1 MLLIFLLPAMQQ
13 KVRFLL
19 SILYFIIGFLTAL
32 TTDTLAQT
40 KTENDLHKAQTL
52 SSYHPDSAMMLL
64 KQVHAQAVS
73 DRRPLVAAQSLQQ
86 MGQICYEQGHYSQA
100 LDFYQHADQLLEAE
114 NQKDKLAGNWCKM
127 GLLYYYNK
135 QPKQAKNFYL
145 KAYELYRQTQNID
158 GQAEVLGELGHLFEK
173 QLQYQTAFSY
183 QKQALAKYRQTGSAL
198 GLAKIYENIGSI
210 YEDLARYD
218 SAYHYF
224 SQSVQLYEKQ
234 HNTVDGIEV
243 INNLGDVF
251 RKSGKYQQGLAQSYK
266 AYHLAQQMH
275 NTYQIAAATHDLG
288 KTYQLL
294 NRMDSAYYFSEL
306 SRKLSLEIYSKD
318 GLKQTSFLQVLYN
331 FNKQNDEIIQLNAN
345 KKANYIIAGAVSTVV
360 VLLVI
365 LGMVIFSRQRL
376 KINDQKLLAERNQ
389 AIFKTQHELMQLEL
403 KNKQLQE
410 NTLQQQLE
418 LKSKELSSHTLNLIR
433 NNQLLEE
440 MRNTLQ
446 QMVKDDKRDQ
456 KKQMQ
461 QMVLQIN
468 QSFDHE
474 QQWKEFTTAF
484 EQVHQ
489 SFFERLKAYSTDL
502 TPTDIRL
509 IALIKV
515 NMDSKDISGLLGI
528 SMDSLRVAR
537 HRLRKK
543 LNLDQGENLSAF
555 IQSL

>member
-1 MLLIFLLPAMQQ
+1 MLLIFLLPTMQQ
-13 KVRFLL
+13 KAKLL
-19 SILYFIIGFLTAL
+19 IRLFCLVISFLTTVPINTSAQSK
-32 TTDTLAQT
+32 TDDGLR
-40 KTENDLHKAQTL
+40 KAQTL
-52 SSYHPDSAMMLL
+52 SSYQPDSALMLL
-64 KQVHAQAVS
+64 KQIHAQAVS
-73 DRRPLVAAQSLQQ
+73 NHQPLVAAQSLQQ
-86 MGQICYEQGHYSQA
+86 MGQICYEQGHYAQA
-100 LDFYQHADQLLEAE
+100 LDFYQHAEQLLEPKK
-114 NQKDKLAGNWCKM
+114 QKDKLAGNWSKM
-127 GLLYYYNK
+127 GLLYYYNR
-135 QPKQAKNFYL
+135 QPKQAKKLYL
-145 KAYELYRQTQNID
+145 KAYDLYKQTGNIE

-173 QLQYQTAFSY
+173 QQQYQAAFSY
-183 QKQALAKYRQTGSAL
+183 QKQALAKYRQAGSAL

-224 SQSVQLYEKQ
+224 NQSVQLYEKQ
-234 HNTVDGIEV
+234 QNTVDGIEV

-251 RKSGKYQQGLAQSYK
+251 RKSGKYQEGLQQSNK

-275 NTYQIAAATHDLG
+275 NTYQMAAATHDLG

-294 NRMDSAYYFSEL
+294 NRLDSAYYYSEL

-318 GLKQTSFLQVLYN
+318 GIKQTSFLQVLYN
-331 FNKQNDEIIQLNAN
+331 FNKQNDEIVRLNAI
-345 KKANYIIAGAVSTVV
+345 KKTNYIITAAVSTVV
-360 VLLVI
+360 VLLII
-365 LGMVIFSRQRL
+365 LGILIFSQQRL
-376 KINDQKLLAERNQ
+376 KINDQKILAERNE

-410 NTLQQQLE
+410 ETLQQQLE
-418 LKSKELSSHTLNLIR
+418 LKGKELSSHTLNLIR
-433 NNQLLEE
+433 NNQLLEQ

-461 QMVLQIN
+461 QMVHQIN
-468 QSFDHE
+468 QSFNHE
-474 QQWKEFTTAF
+474 QQWKEFTAAF

-489 SFFERLKAYSTDL
+489 SFFERLKEISTDL

-515 NMDSKDISGLLGI
+515 NMDSKDISGLLSI

-543 LNLDQGENLSAF
+543 LNLYQSENLSAF
-555 IQSL
+555 VQSL

>member
-1 MLLIFLLPAMQQ
+1 MMMPVKSLGQSTQ
-13 KVRFLL
+13 
-19 SILYFIIGFLTAL
+19 
-32 TTDTLAQT
+32 TDELR
-40 KTENDLHKAQTL
+40 KAQTL
-52 SSYHPDSAMMLL
+52 SSYQPDSALMLL

-73 DRRPLVAAQSLQQ
+73 NHQPLLAAQSLQQ
-86 MGQICYEQGHYSQA
+86 MGQICYEQGHYAQA
-100 LDFYQHADQLLEAE
+100 LDFYQHAEQLLEPE
-114 NQKDKLAGNWCKM
+114 NQKDKLAGNWSKM
-127 GLLYYYNK
+127 GLLYYYNR
-135 QPKQAKNFYL
+135 QPKQAKKFYL
-145 KAYELYRQTQNID
+145 KAYELYSQTGNTE

-173 QLQYQTAFSY
+173 QQQYQTAFSY
-183 QKQALAKYRQTGSAL
+183 QKQALAKYRKAGSAL

-218 SAYHYF
+218 SAYYYF
-224 SQSVQLYEKQ
+224 NQSVQLYEKQ
-234 HNTVDGIEV
+234 QNTVDGIEV
-243 INNLGDVF
+243 INNLGDIF
-251 RKSGKYQQGLAQSYK
+251 RKSGRYQEGLQQSYK
-266 AYHLAQQMH
+266 AYRLAQQMH
-275 NTYQIAAATHDLG
+275 NTYQMAAATHDLG

-294 NRMDSAYYFSEL
+294 NRLDSAYHYSEL

-331 FNKQNDEIIQLNAN
+331 FNKQNDEIARLNAI
-345 KKANYIIAGAVSTVV
+345 KKTNYIITAAVSTVV
-360 VLLVI
+360 VLLII
-365 LGMVIFSRQRL
+365 LGIVIFSRQRL
-376 KINDQKLLAERNQ
+376 KINDQKLLAERNE
-389 AIFKTQHELMQLEL
+389 AIFKTQRELMQLEL

-410 NTLQQQLE
+410 ETLQHQLE

-433 NNQLLEE
+433 NNQLLEQ

-461 QMVLQIN
+461 QMVHQIN
-468 QSFDHE
+468 QSFNHE
-474 QQWKEFTTAF
+474 QQWKEFTAAF

-489 SFFERLKAYSTDL
+489 RFFERLKEISTDL

>member
-1 MLLIFLLPAMQQ
+1 MQQ
-13 KVRFLL
+13 KAKFLIQL
-19 SILYFIIGFLTAL
+19 QVLIIGFLMML
-32 TTDTLAQT
+32 PLQSLAQL
-40 KTENDLHKAQTL
+40 TEATNLSKAQNL
-52 SSYHPDSAMMLL
+52 SSYKPDSALMLL
-64 KQVHAQAVS
+64 KQVHARAVS
-73 DRRPLVAAQSLQQ
+73 NHQTLVAAQSLQQ
-86 MGQICYEQGHYSQA
+86 MGQVCYEQGHYAQA
-100 LDFYQHADQLLEAE
+100 LDFYQHAEQLLESE
-114 NQKDKLAGNWCKM
+114 KQKDKLAGNWSKM
-127 GLLYYYNK
+127 GLLYYYNR
-135 QPKQAKNFYL
+135 QPKQAKKFYL
-145 KAYELYRQTQNID
+145 KAHELYRQTGNSE
-158 GQAEVLGELGHLFEK
+158 GQAQVLGELGHLFEK
-173 QLQYQTAFSY
+173 QQQYQTAFSY
-183 QKQALAKYRQTGSAL
+183 QKQALAKYRQVGSKL

-218 SAYHYF
+218 SAYYYF
-224 SQSVQLYEKQ
+224 NQSVQLYEKQ
-234 HNTVDGIEV
+234 QNTIDGIEV

-251 RKSGKYQQGLAQSYK
+251 RKSGRYQDGLQQSYK

-294 NRMDSAYYFSEL
+294 NRLDSAYYYAEL

-331 FNKQNDEIIQLNAN
+331 FNKQNDEIARLNTI
-345 KKANYIIAGAVSTVV
+345 KKTNYIITVAVSIV
-360 VLLVI
+360 VLLLII
-365 LGMVIFSRQRL
+365 LGVVIFSRQRL
-376 KINDQKLLAERNQ
+376 KINDQRLLAERNE

-410 NTLQQQLE
+410 ETLQQQLE
-418 LKSKELSSHTLNLIR
+418 LKGKELSSHTLNLIR
-433 NNQLLEE
+433 NNQLLEQ

-461 QMVLQIN
+461 QMVHQIN
-468 QSFDHE
+468 QSFNHE
-474 QQWKEFTTAF
+474 QQWKEFTAAL

-489 SFFERLKAYSTDL
+489 RFFERLKEISTDL